1 MRTEEHREAALAVQP
16 LDECAHLRDALG
28 IEAVRRLIKQHDLRL
43 RQQRLREP
51 KPLAHAL
58 AVGADLVVDARGEA
72 DKFHCVPHF
81 LAWHERTVAR
91 EDFQIPPSAQVL
103 IKARRLKNRADL
115 RKRTRT
121 LALHADAADERLALI
136 GKNHAE
142 QDAERRAFPRAVMP
156 EQAEDF
162 SALHGKRKPVQR
174 GLPRETLFQIREPDR
189 FHQFFWGVSLRNV
202 SSCDTWPSA

>member
-72 DKFHCVPHF
+72 DEFNRVPHF
-81 LAWHERTVAR
+81 LARHERAVAR
-91 EDFQIPPSAQVL
+91 ENFQIPPSAQVL

-142 QDAERRAFPRAVMP
+142 QDAERRAFPRAVVP
-156 EQAEDF
+156 EKAEDF
-162 SALHGKRKPVQR
+162 PALHGKRQPVQR
-174 GLPRETLFQIREPDR
+174 RLPGETLFQIREPDR
-189 FHQFFWGVSLRNV
+189 FHQFIGGVSLRNV
-202 SSCDTWPSA
+202 SS